1 MPFANLEELK
11 TALSPALEIAGDGV
25 EIKDEAALRGELID
39 RLARSSALG
48 QGPVKEAARWVIWA
62 ASQACG
68 CGSASIQGLYEAMG
82 RGELTGFTV
91 PAINIRGLTYDVART
106 IFRAAQALETGPVL
120 FEIARSEIGYT
131 EQRPAEYTASVLA
144 AAIKESWSLPVLL
157 QGDHFQ
163 VNLKK
168 YLADPAAE
176 LGAVKEL
183 TREAIAGGFFNIDVD
198 TSTLVDLDQDT
209 LEEQQRRNYENCVA
223 ITEVIRQA
231 QPEGVKVSVG
241 GEIGEVGGK
250 NSTVEELRAFM
261 DGFAKTAPDL
271 DGISKMS
278 VQTGTSH
285 GGVPLPDGSIAEVAL
300 DFDVLEAIG
309 KVAREEYK
317 ISGAVQHGAST
328 LPDEVFN
335 RFPECGASEIHLAT
349 GFQNIIYDHEAL
361 PAGIRDKV
369 YAHLTK
375 AHAGE
380 RKEGQTDEQFIYK
393 TRKKGFG
400 PFKREWWD
408 LPADVKGPI
417 MDTLHDKFTFLF
429 EKLGTQGTVDAL
441 KAHVIPV
448 AVSRKKPE
456 GL

>member
-1 MPFANLEELK
+1 MPYANPGELK
-11 TALSPALEIAGDGV
+11 SALSTALEVVGDGV
-25 EIKDEAALRGELID
+25 EIKDEQALRGELID
-39 RLARSSALG
+39 RLVRSAVFG
-48 QGPVKEAARWVIWA
+48 DEQVQAAARWAIWA

-68 CGSASIQGLYEAMG
+68 CGSASIQGLYDAMG
-82 RGELTGFTV
+82 RGEVTGLTV

-106 IFRAAQALETGPVL
+106 IFRAAQALETGPIL

-144 AAIKESWSLPVLL
+144 AAIKESWSLPVFL

-168 YLADPAAE
+168 FKADADAE
-176 LGAVKEL
+176 MSAVKDL
-183 TREAIAGGFFNIDVD
+183 AQEAIAAGFFNIDVD
-198 TSTLVDLDQDT
+198 TSTLVDLDQST
-209 LEEQQRRNYENCVA
+209 LDEQQRNNYERCA
-223 ITEVIRQA
+223 EITAVIREH
-231 QPEGVKVSVG
+231 QPAGVTVSVG

-250 NSTVEELRAFM
+250 NSTVAELRAYM
-261 DGFAKTAPDL
+261 DGLKRTAPDTL
-271 DGISKMS
+271 GISKIS

-300 DFDVLEAIG
+300 DFDVLQAIG
-309 KVAREEYK
+309 KAAREEYR

-328 LPDEVFN
+328 LPDEAFH
-335 RFPECGASEIHLAT
+335 RFPECGTSEIHLAT
-349 GFQNIIYDHEAL
+349 GFQNIIYDHDKL
-361 PAGIRDKV
+361 PASLRDKV
-369 YAHLTK
+369 YAHLTE
-375 AHAGE
+375 AHGGE

-408 LPADVKGPI
+408 LPDEVRSAI
-417 MDTLHDKFTFLF
+417 SETLHAKFSFLF
-429 EKLGTQGTVDAL
+429 EKLGTRGSVDTL

-448 AVSRKKPE
+448 PVAQKKPE